1 MLRKP
6 ARAARRAAIAAALPF
21 FLLSACDVSV
31 EKTES
36 DRAGS
41 LTASDIA
48 GTWILGIDTSEA
60 ARQSLGEGDKTISV
74 SIAPSSPAGDG
85 TEGAAPDET
94 LRHRIGIETADGK
107 ISRCVAQDLD
117 DAGEKYV
124 TVACSLEKGRL
135 TIALGS
141 EENGGVIVSTLAGN
155 EDDGTFSGKTILKAK
170 GLPIDVTI
178 GRARLSPDTASGEG
192 GI

>member
-1 MLRKP
+1 MHDKP
-6 ARAARRAAIAAALPF
+6 VLIARRAAIAAALPF

-85 TEGAAPDET
+85 AEGAPPDET

-135 TIALGS
+135 TIELGS
-141 EENGGVIVSTLAGN
+141 EKNGGVIVSTLAGN

-178 GRARLSPDTASGEG
+178 GTARLSRDTASGEG